1 MASRASKV
9 VSLDRAASVVE
20 DGQHVA
26 IGGIWN
32 YNSPTALV
40 RALARRELKSL
51 TLSSSPAAGYAVDLM
66 VACGMIATAYLPNVT
81 FEHLGNAPNF
91 RSAVESGSVELVECD
106 ESTLVGGYRAAAA
119 GLPFQPVV
127 AIDGSTL
134 AARADQL
141 VTVGRDDAI
150 ECLAAPAIAPDV
162 VILHA
167 QEGDRYGN
175 VRHRGSVF
183 TDRLLAKTS
192 DTVLVTVDRLVD
204 NAEIRR
210 KPQLT
215 TIPGYLVSMV
225 VETPY
230 GAHPCG
236 SHGRYQPDESHLRQ
250 YVEAGE
256 SQRRGSSDAFS
267 EYLNRFVSI
276 DDHADYLR
284 AVGGAAAIEERLGIE
299 QAV

>member
-1 MASRASKV
+1 MTARASKV
-9 VSLDRAASVVE
+9 VSLDRAASTVK

-32 YNSPTALV
+32 YNTPTALV
-40 RALARRELKSL
+40 RALARRELTSL

-66 VACGMIATAYLPNVT
+66 VACGMVATAYLPNVT

-91 RSAVESGSVELVECD
+91 RSAIESGSVELVECD
-106 ESTLVGGYRAAAA
+106 ESTLIGGYRAAAA

-127 AIDGSTL
+127 AIDGSSL
-134 AARADQL
+134 AARSDQL
-141 VTVGRDDAI
+141 VTLGRDNAI
-150 ECLAAPAIAPDV
+150 ECLAAPAITPDV

-167 QEGDRYGN
+167 QEADRFGN

-183 TDRLLAKTS
+183 TDRLLAKSS

-204 NAEIRR
+204 NTEIRSC
-210 KPQLT
+210 PHLT
-215 TIPGYLVSMV
+215 TIPGYLVTMV

-256 SQRRGSSDAFS
+256 SRRRGLSGPFSDYLNKFVS
-267 EYLNRFVSI
+267 TEDHTEYLQ
-276 DDHADYLR
+276 
-284 AVGGAAAIEERLGIE
+284 AVGGVAAIEERLGLE
-299 QAV
+299 RAV

>member
-1 MASRASKV
+1 MEARSSKL
-9 VSLDRAASVVE
+9 VSLEQAASVVK

-32 YNSPTALV
+32 YNTPTALV
-40 RALARRELKSL
+40 RALARRELTSL
-51 TLSSSPAAGYAVDLM
+51 TVSSSPAAGYSVDLM
-66 VACGMIATAYLPNVT
+66 IACGMVATAYLPNIT

-91 RSAVESGSVELVECD
+91 RSAVESGSIELIECD

-127 AIDGSTL
+127 AIDGSSL
-134 AARADQL
+134 AASADRL
-141 VTVGRDDAI
+141 VTLGRGNTV
-150 ECLAAPAIAPDV
+150 ECIAAPAITPDV

-167 QEGDRYGN
+167 QEGDRFGN
-175 VRHRGSVF
+175 VRHHGSVF

-192 DTVLVTVDRLVD
+192 DTVLVTVDRVVD
-204 NAEIRR
+204 NGEIRSH
-210 KPQLT
+210 PHLT
-215 TIPGYLVSMV
+215 TIPGYLVTMV

-236 SHGRYQPDESHLRQ
+236 SHGRYQPDESHLRR

-256 SQRRGSSDAFS
+256 SRRRGSSGPFDDYLDTFVHIEGHT
-267 EYLNRFVSI
+267 EYLS
-276 DDHADYLR
+276 
-284 AVGGAAAIEERLGIE
+284 AVGGVAEIEERLGVE
-299 QAV
+299 RAV